1 MTINTNLNAINFYSN
16 RFDKNADE
24 IAKDKDFTK
33 NIVEENVNAKSVE
46 IQTAPIKT
54 EDEMFKSLLDI
65 KV

>member
-16 RFDKNADE
+16 RFDKNAEE

-33 NIVEENVNAKSVE
+33 NIIEENVNAKSVE
-46 IQTAPIKT
+46 AQTAPIKK

>member
-1 MTINTNLNAINFYSN
+1 MTINTNVNAINFYSN

-46 IQTAPIKT
+46 AQTAPIKT

-65 KV
+65 KA